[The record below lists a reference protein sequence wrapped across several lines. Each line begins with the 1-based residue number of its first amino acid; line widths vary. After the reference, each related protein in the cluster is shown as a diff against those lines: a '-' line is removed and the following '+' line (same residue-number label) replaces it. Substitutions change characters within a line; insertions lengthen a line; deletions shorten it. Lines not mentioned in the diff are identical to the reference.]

1 MWKSLPLR
9 PCLSKSAQGLVES
22 RCDSHCLSDCW
33 LSPDACPAGKFP
45 MLMSS
50 SSSGQWMATPPPMCR
65 QLERPSGDPRMRPG
79 SHGTI
84 SQHSGHSRMD
94 DSTSTRSSAPALP
107 SSSAA
112 WCGEDAVEP
121 DREEPP
127 SPWRRATVR
136 FFGEAALAFMRR
148 LVLPSL
154 RRRRCWRW
162 RLSRRKGSRPR
173 CRRRRSH
180 PPAASGL

>member
-33 LSPDACPAGKFP
+33 LSPDCCPAGKFP

-65 QLERPSGDPRMRPG
+65 QLERPSGDPRMRRG

-112 WCGEDAVEP
+112 WSGEDARGARP
-121 DREEPP
+121 
-127 SPWRRATVR
+127 RRATIS
-136 FFGEAALAFMRR
+136 LASRNR
-148 LVLPSL
+148 PVL
-154 RRRRCWRW
+154 RRGCSCLYEATSFAFSSATEMLAMAPESKER
-162 RLSRRKGSRPR
+162 
-173 CRRRRSH
+173 
-180 PPAASGL
+180 